1 MRRRLVV
8 VCVFSPQ
15 KLDERSVVS
24 KIKKEKYHIR
34 SCVVSRDVVKT
45 VGKKKKMQKN
55 TQPTKKE
62 PFCSVSP
69 PPPPSIYTCALVSE
83 APAEEK
89 NHSLYLLKR
98 QSLHEKR
105 ATMKR
110 LFGVKKTVEA
120 PSLEDTTSKVRL
132 LSRSL
137 FLALAL
143 ALFFSLAVCAR
154 ARVCVVNL
162 GWVHLN

>member
-24 KIKKEKYHIR
+24 KIKKEKYHTR
-34 SCVVSRDVVKT
+34 SCVVSRDVVKNVVT
-45 VGKKKKMQKN
+45 GRRKKMQKN
-55 TQPTKKE
+55 TQRKSL
-62 PFCSVSP
+62 SVLCHHHHR
-69 PPPPSIYTCALVSE
+69 PSIRALWFQRH
-83 APAEEK
+83 PQK
-89 NHSLYLLKR
+89 KKITSLYLLKR
-98 QSLHEKR
+98 QSLHEKS

-132 LSRSL
+132 LSR
-137 FLALAL
+137 ALAL
-143 ALFFSLAVCAR
+143 SLFFSLAVCAR
-154 ARVCVVNL
+154 ARVCGESRL
-162 GWVHLN
+162 GSFELTIE

>member
-24 KIKKEKYHIR
+24 KKKRKNITHVR
-34 SCVVSRDVVKT
+34 VVSRDVVKT
-45 VGKKKKMQKN
+45 VTGRRKKMQKN
-55 TQPTKKE
+55 TQPKDERAFLFCVNTTTTVHTSALWFQRHPQKKK
-62 PFCSVSP
+62 
-69 PPPPSIYTCALVSE
+69 IT
-83 APAEEK
+83 
-89 NHSLYLLKR
+89 SLYLLKR
-98 QSLHEKR
+98 QSLHEKS

-137 FLALAL
+137 SRSRSL
-143 ALFFSLAVCAR
+143 ALFPSRCLRAR
-154 ARVCVVNL
+154 ARV
-162 GWVHLN
+162 W

>member
-1 MRRRLVV
+1 MPIDCFVLCVV
-8 VCVFSPQ
+8 VSSSCAFFRPRNLTRGPSF
-15 KLDERSVVS
+15 R

-89 NHSLYLLKR
+89 NH
-98 QSLHEKR
+98 
-105 ATMKR
+105 
-110 LFGVKKTVEA
+110 V
-120 PSLEDTTSKVRL
+120 
-132 LSRSL
+132 SL
-137 FLALAL
+137 FTQTPKFTREERHDETLIWSKEDRRSA
-143 ALFFSLAVCAR
+143 FV
-154 ARVCVVNL
+154 
-162 GWVHLN
+162 GGHDE

>member
-1 MRRRLVV
+1 VRRRLVV

-24 KIKKEKYHIR
+24 KIKKEKYHTR

-89 NHSLYLLKR
+89 NH
-98 QSLHEKR
+98 
-105 ATMKR
+105 
-110 LFGVKKTVEA
+110 V
-120 PSLEDTTSKVRL
+120 
-132 LSRSL
+132 SL
-137 FLALAL
+137 FTQTPKFTREERHDETLIWSKEDRRSA
-143 ALFFSLAVCAR
+143 FV
-154 ARVCVVNL
+154 
-162 GWVHLN
+162 GGHDE